1 MKRLILLSV
10 FLSFSFFAISQ
21 KIEVEVGEKN
31 MSKGQQMAFTVVIP
45 DAKPKD
51 VESEWRKY
59 VNNRGFGERI
69 GNLATQIGNVFKSE
83 ENKSSR
89 DKLKVEKNGDELF
102 VRSIEAASI
111 TSHSMDLYARTTE
124 LAGGCQFS
132 AFFQY
137 TDSVFINTSNAD
149 PERIESIKS
158 YIRDFGIEAYKSVLD
173 DQIKEAKDE
182 VANQEDILKSMGS
195 VTKKEEKA
203 ITRAESDIQEYNAGI
218 FEVENDIVRLDESIT
233 ANKATFATLTKK
245 TPEYKIA
252 KTELKELSNEK
263 SKYFKQIKS
272 LKGKIKSKELD
283 IKSSKNKIAAN
294 DLKMEAQQKV
304 IQEKEQIVMQLNEK
318 KEAFK

>member
-1 MKRLILLSV
+1 MKRLILLTV
-10 FLSFSFFAISQ
+10 FLSFSLFAIAQ
-21 KIEVEVGEKN
+21 KIEVEVGEKS

-45 DAKPKD
+45 DAKAKD
-51 VESEWRKY
+51 VEAVWRKY

-102 VRSIEAASI
+102 VRSIEATSI
-111 TSHSMDLYARTTE
+111 TKHSMDLYARMTE

-137 TDSVFINTSNAD
+137 TDSVFINMSNAD
-149 PERIESIKS
+149 PERIESMKS
-158 YIRDFGIEAYKSVLD
+158 YIRDFGVEAYKSVLD
-173 DQIKEAKDE
+173 DQIKEAKNE
-182 VANQEDILKSMGS
+182 VLNQEDILKSMGS

-218 FEVENDIVRLDESIT
+218 FEVESDIVRLDESIT
-233 ANKATFATLTKK
+233 ANKTRFATLTKK
-245 TPEYKIA
+245 TPEYYAA
-252 KTELKELSNEK
+252 KTELKELAK
-263 SKYFKQIKS
+263 GKAKYFKQIKS

-283 IKSSKNKIAAN
+283 IKSAKNKIAEN
-294 DLKMEAQQKV
+294 DLKMEEQQKV
-304 IQEKEQIVMQLNEK
+304 IQEKEQMVMQLIEK
-318 KEAFK
+318 KEAIK